1 MECRNMRRN
10 LRMVKE
16 ASQAEG
22 KVQIFDE
29 KTTISIAW
37 NDSAL
42 FRWRAH
48 R

>member
-1 MECRNMRRN
+1 
-10 LRMVKE
+10 MVKE
-16 ASQAEG
+16 ASQAKG

-37 NDSAL
+37 NDPK
-42 FRWRAH
+42 FFCWRAH